1 MTCRK
6 KFIMDGMCGFDC
18 CFANLFIYLIKKSE
32 KNNLFDFFKSEKR
45 NSYIVF
51 IMEENLLYKE
61 ASKD

>member
-1 MTCRK
+1 MQEK
-6 KFIMDGMCGFDC
+6 IIMDGMCGFDC

-51 IMEENLLYKE
+51 IMEENLL
-61 ASKD
+61 